1 MSTIKTYNVQHPTSV
16 SVNLETDA
24 FGSVRVSNNVN
35 VNGAVQISNST
46 AATGRIMSSS
56 SKTLIQ
62 YNTGSAWGNGVIIDS
77 SGNVAI
83 GSTSTSSKFT
93 VGGPAVFTNTVSFT
107 SNFTLNNM
115 TSTDGNLGIS
125 LSVDRQLFKA
135 YGYTFRSDNGIITP
149 VTYDGRLQYY
159 NGASNA
165 WVVPSGIQYIFVK
178 MWGAGGGGGSYGG
191 WNRGSRGGAGGFSH
205 GLIPVAAGQTVT
217 IRPGGP
223 GLANP
228 AANFGWPDGGAPV
241 NVASGSTTD
250 NRYCGAGG
258 GSSSIIVPSIAAT
271 PCMYAGG
278 GGGGGVVNGYSV
290 NDGGAGGGLIGE
302 SGITASTISTYSGY
316 AYSGLT
322 NKGKGG
328 TQSAGGA
335 AGSGVYTSGG
345 AGSKDKGG
353 NHQWSQPYGGGG
365 GGGYYGGG
373 AGGFD
378 NNTGGGPTNSSMGG
392 GGGGSGFIHS
402 SVLLGQTYGGHDH
415 VTPFYQDADLKV
427 NGTANYAHGGSEG
440 SDGGPG
446 MIVIY
451 YYNDNAGGG
460 A

>member
-83 GSTSTSSKFT
+83 GAATTNVKFT
-93 VGGPAVFTNTVSFT
+93 VGGPAVFTNTVTFT

-191 WNRGSRGGAGGFSH
+191 WRNGGEGGAGGFSH
-205 GLIPVAAGQTVT
+205 GLIPVTAGQTIT
-217 IRPGGP
+217 IRPGGAGKAHA
-223 GLANP
+223 GLH
-228 AANFGWPDGGAPV
+228 FGWPDGGATQITV
-241 NVASGSTTD
+241 YD
-250 NRYCGAGG
+250 DRYCGSGG

-278 GGGGGVVNGYSV
+278 GGGGGATTAFGFMS
-290 NDGGAGGGLIGE
+290 GGAGGGLVGQAGTM
-302 SGITASTISTYSGY
+302 SDTQYGGYLDGLFGGANGMISQ
-316 AYSGLT
+316 
-322 NKGKGG
+322 GKGG
-328 TQSAGGA
+328 TQSAGGLR
-335 AGSGVYTSGG
+335 GLGQNTLGQNG
-345 AGSKDKGG
+345 AKDKGG
-353 NHQWSQPYGGGG
+353 THQHAGAYGAGG

-373 AGGFD
+373 SGNYFTHAS
-378 NNTGGGPTNSSMGG
+378 TNASMGG

-402 SVLLGQTYGGHDH
+402 SVLMAQTYTGMNHIP
-415 VTPFYQDADLKV
+415 PFFEDADLNV
-427 NGTANYAHGGSEG
+427 DGSRSFAHGGMEG
-440 SDGGPG
+440 SNGADG
-446 MIVIY
+446 MVVIY
-451 YYNDNAGGG
+451 YYNNNVGGG